1 MKNSIFIEEEMQR
14 SYLEYSLSVIIGRA
28 IPDVRDGLKPVHRRI
43 LYAMHDLGNTYNR
56 AYKKS
61 ARIVGDVIGK
71 YHPHGDSAVYDAMV
85 RMAQDFSM
93 RQPLVDGQGNFGSID
108 GDAPAAM
115 RYTEVRMARL
125 TSEFLQD
132 IDKQTV
138 PFRPNYDNTL
148 QEPEVLPTKVPNLL
162 LNGSSGIAV
171 GMATNIP
178 PHNLGELIDGLLLL
192 LNNQNVE
199 VADLLECIKGPDFPT
214 GGFIYGRHGIIDA
227 YKTGR
232 GSIKIRGKIEVEER
246 SKQAESIVIT
256 EIPYALNKS
265 SLVEKIAYIIHEK
278 KVEGVSDLRDESDRN
293 GIRIVL
299 DLKKNAIPEVVI
311 NALYKFTPLETWFGF
326 NMLAVVHNRP
336 QLLSLKEI
344 LELFI
349 EHRKEVVLNRTRF
362 DLNKAEQRAHILEG
376 LKIALENIDEVI
388 ELIKSSKTPLEAKE
402 KLIERFGFTDVQS
415 QAILDMRLQRLT
427 NLERDKLLAEYQE
440 LIKRIE
446 YLKSILQ
453 NVDVLIQVIREEMTE
468 IKKLYATPRKSII
481 VEEDPSSIN
490 MEDLIGDT
498 EVVVT
503 LSQRGYIKRTP
514 MDIYQQQKRGGKG
527 IYGAST
533 VSEDIIS
540 QVFTTTNHNYI
551 LLFTNKGRMYQIK
564 AYNIPEGSRTARGIH
579 ASNLLPLDKDESIA
593 TVMTIKDFSTDR
605 DFLFATK
612 KGIVKRSQAQL
623 YVNCRQSGLKAV
635 NLNSDDELITV
646 REISAQA
653 EVLLVTKHGKS
664 IRFSSS
670 EIRPTGRA
678 TAGVKGIVLSHSD
691 QVVSCVV
698 TDDDQRHEVLTVSSN
713 GYGKRTL
720 LENYRSQS
728 RGGKGVINMRVTPR
742 TGHVVGSVLV
752 QPEDELLILTSAG
765 KIIRMNVAGIS
776 RVGRDAQGVTL
787 VRMDADMMVV
797 GFDRIDEK
805 ELLEN
810 GSD

>member
-1 MKNSIFIEEEMQR
+1 MQR